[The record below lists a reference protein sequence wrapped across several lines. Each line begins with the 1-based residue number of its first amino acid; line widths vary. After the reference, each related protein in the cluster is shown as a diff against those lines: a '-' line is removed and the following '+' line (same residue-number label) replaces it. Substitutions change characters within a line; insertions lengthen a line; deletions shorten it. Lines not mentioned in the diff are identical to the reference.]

1 MLYVYKPVADQM
13 ARPLKLKNNYPL
25 EQMYKAK
32 DSSAIKL
39 FSDKSLFYEAII
51 CSTIST
57 DLVTDIL
64 SLCLTVTKSVRM
76 TTQLAGLMDMV
87 FL

>member
-1 MLYVYKPVADQM
+1 MADQM

-39 FSDKSLFYEAII
+39 FSDRSLFYEAII

-64 SLCLTVTKSVRM
+64 SLCLTVTKLSQDDHPVSWAHGHGIRL
-76 TTQLAGLMDMV
+76 TS
-87 FL
+87 